1 MRNKATDAFPAQR
14 GLVLMLIFLGL
25 SGAPAVR
32 AESAA
37 TRQEIAHLMDHITAS
52 DCRFIR
58 NGKVYDAQTAREHI
72 QKKYDFLQSRIRSA
86 EDFIRFAASKSSM
99 SGEPYRIACGA
110 KTVLCAEWL
119 FEELMRF
126 RRLKGTID

>member
-14 GLVLMLIFLGL
+14 ALVWMLILLGL
-25 SGAPAVR
+25 SGASAVR
-32 AESAA
+32 AETAA
-37 TRQEIAHLMDHITAS
+37 TRQEIVHLMDYIAAS
-52 DCRFIR
+52 ECRFIR

-72 QKKYDFLQSRIRSA
+72 QKKYDYLQSRIRSA

-119 FEELMRF
+119 HAELLRF
-126 RRLKGTID
+126 RRLKGTTD